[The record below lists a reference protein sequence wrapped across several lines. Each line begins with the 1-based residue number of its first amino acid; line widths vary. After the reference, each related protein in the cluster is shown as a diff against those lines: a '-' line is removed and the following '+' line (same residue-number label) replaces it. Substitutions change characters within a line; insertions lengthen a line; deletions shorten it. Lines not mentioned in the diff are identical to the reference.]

1 MLWLLVVMMVRSP
14 YGTFIIRIQF
24 VNLLRMH
31 PARILFSFTAIL
43 FSYNYSNIKPPI
55 SAMGLS
61 PQENLLAYSVGYN
74 WSKVCWCF
82 FVWGWLRA
90 IPTSSR
96 DLIERNILELQ
107 IKSIFNIL
115 QMKWLLLIDHNCFLL
130 CLLFSL
136 WLMNWSTLCFVLLL
150 MKESIKKGKWNWS
163 VFIGWTNLCAL
174 DCQWYCRYDII
185 HYYFLFLMTCYIK
198 YLSDTHIQF
207 ICILRIDL
215 YQ

>member
-14 YGTFIIRIQF
+14 FGMFIIRIQF

-31 PARILFSFTAIL
+31 PARILFSLVAIL

-82 FVWGWLRA
+82 LVWGWLRA
-90 IPTSSR
+90 TPTSSR
-96 DLIERNILELQ
+96 DPTERNILELQ

-136 WLMNWSTLCFVLLL
+136 WLMNWSTLCFVLYWWKKALKKENEIGAFLL
-150 MKESIKKGKWNWS
+150 DE
-163 VFIGWTNLCAL
+163 
-174 DCQWYCRYDII
+174 
-185 HYYFLFLMTCYIK
+185 
-198 YLSDTHIQF
+198 
-207 ICILRIDL
+207 RIYVL
-215 YQ
+215 